1 MKWHVFLTGG
11 MTPTPSGSHGDEA
24 SSDSAVS
31 MGSVGSPDQVGV
43 LQLKIHTLRIP
54 KTGRRN

>member
-43 LQLKIHTLRIP
+43 LHFQTHTLPFP
-54 KTGRRN
+54 KTGRQN